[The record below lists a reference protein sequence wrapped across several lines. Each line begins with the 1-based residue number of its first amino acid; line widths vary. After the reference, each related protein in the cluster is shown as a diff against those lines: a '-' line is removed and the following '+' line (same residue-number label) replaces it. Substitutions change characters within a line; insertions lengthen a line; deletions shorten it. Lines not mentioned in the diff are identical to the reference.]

1 MELNLILILKAVII
15 AIVEGITEF
24 IPVSSTGHMI
34 IVGDLIN
41 FKGNFANIFSIVIQ
55 LGAILAIVV
64 LYWEKLFSSV
74 KELFIAIGTIFGN
87 IMNNITK
94 KGRVKNLNYKQ
105 RTSIK
110 FWKNIIVA
118 TIPAMILGL
127 LFDDLIDKYLFNSLT
142 VAIGLFV
149 GGFLLLLT
157 EKPLKKKQKTMDID
171 GINSAQALKVGVFQC
186 LAMWPGMSRSSST
199 IIGGWFGGISTVA
212 ATEFSFFLAIPV
224 MVGASGL
231 KIFKN
236 LNGITS
242 GEWLVLAIGFLV
254 AFIVALIV
262 VDKFVNYL
270 KKKPMKTFA
279 IYRIFVSIILFV
291 LIFTNVISL

>member
-64 LYWEKLFSSV
+64 LYWDKLFGSV
-74 KELFIAIGTIFGN
+74 KELFSAMGTIFGN
-87 IMNNITK
+87 ISR
-94 KGRVKNLNYKQ
+94 KGKVKNLNYKQ
-105 RTSIK
+105 RNSIK
-110 FWKNIIVA
+110 FWKNIIIA

-157 EKPLKKKQKTMDID
+157 ERPLKKKQKTMDID

-224 MVGASGL
+224 MIGASGL

-242 GEWLVLAIGFLV
+242 GEWLVLAIGFIV

-291 LIFTNVISL
+291 LIFANVISL